1 MMCKGSKFNWTEQCN
16 NAFESLKTALCS
28 SPVMS
33 IADPD
38 WKFIVKVDSCKTGI
52 GCILEQ
58 ENLITK
64 ERTVIEYAS
73 QKYNDTQQRYPAI
86 ELEVCGLLFAI
97 KHWKHY
103 LIGKHFVVE
112 TDSKAVEWI
121 KDKRDLIGKL
131 GRWSLYLE
139 NFDFSTVHVP
149 GKIHIAPDSLNRMY
163 ETDMCQI
170 EVNDSFISNV
180 PDSFDVNEW
189 HNEIDKDQNLQK
201 LVNKDVVCNNDVYVK
216 STDNNVLIVPVSARK
231 DILTYLHDNYGH
243 SGIDK

>member
-1 MMCKGSKFNWTEQCN
+1 MSERKVATIKNYPVPKTITDVTKFLGLARFYGKLIPNFALVSSPLNDMMCKGSKFNLTELCN

-38 WKFIVKVDSCKTGI
+38 WKFNVKVDSCKTGV

-86 ELEVCGLLFAI
+86 ELEVCGLLFAT

-103 LIGKHFVVE
+103 LIGKHFIVE

-170 EVNDSFISNV
+170 
-180 PDSFDVNEW
+180 
-189 HNEIDKDQNLQK
+189 KCK
-201 LVNKDVVCNNDVYVK
+201 
-216 STDNNVLIVPVSARK
+216 
-231 DILTYLHDNYGH
+231 
-243 SGIDK
+243 